1 MTIRTLIVDD
11 EPDILEFL
19 SYNVRKEGYKVFTA
33 TNGIEALR
41 LVQQINPSLILL
53 DVMMPKMDGIETC
66 QVIRKD
72 LNMVQP
78 VIAFLTARTEDYAQ
92 IAGFEAGA
100 DDYIS
105 KPIRPRLLISKIES
119 LLRRLK
125 NKGGAEG
132 AANITIDRD
141 RYVVELEGK
150 ELQLPKKEFELLELL
165 ASRPGKV
172 FNRDQILAV
181 VWGNDTIVGERTI
194 DVHIRKIREKIGDS
208 YIQTIKGVGYKFDEE
223 VFVAKNTTNDEDIV
237 VNPVFSHKDII
248 EYQHLV
254 RRIPIADN
262 VVEYAVKLA
271 TRTRPNQENAP
282 EIVKNYIDWGAGPR
296 ASQNLVLAAKGY
308 AAIHGKYSPD
318 IADVQNAALGIL
330 RHRMIKNY
338 KAEAEGLS
346 IEEIIQSLF

>member
-1 MTIRTLIVDD
+1 MENTKGHTILIVDD

-33 TNGIEALR
+33 SNGMEALR

-78 VIAFLTARTEDYAQ
+78 IIAFLTARTEDYAQ

-100 DDYIS
+100 DDYIN

-119 LLRRLK
+119 LLRR
-125 NKGGAEG
+125 NKTVQSGTDK
-132 AANITIDRD
+132 ITIDRD
-141 RYVVELEGK
+141 RFVVEIEGK

-194 DVHIRKIREKIGDS
+194 DVHIRKLREKLGDA
-208 YIQTIKGVGYKFDEE
+208 YIRTIKGVGYTFNEK
-223 VFVAKNTTNDEDIV
+223 
-237 VNPVFSHKDII
+237 
-248 EYQHLV
+248 
-254 RRIPIADN
+254 
-262 VVEYAVKLA
+262 
-271 TRTRPNQENAP
+271 
-282 EIVKNYIDWGAGPR
+282 
-296 ASQNLVLAAKGY
+296 
-308 AAIHGKYSPD
+308 
-318 IADVQNAALGIL
+318 
-330 RHRMIKNY
+330 
-338 KAEAEGLS
+338 
-346 IEEIIQSLF
+346 

>member
-1 MTIRTLIVDD
+1 MENTKGHTILIVDD

-119 LLRRLK
+119 LLRRIK
-125 NKGGAEG
+125 NKGGVEG
-132 AANITIDRD
+132 STTLIIDRD

-150 ELQLPKKEFELLELL
+150 EFQLPKKEFELLELL

-194 DVHIRKIREKIGDS
+194 DVHIRKLREKLGDA
-208 YIQTIKGVGYKFDEE
+208 YIRTIKGVGYTF
-223 VFVAKNTTNDEDIV
+223 ND
-237 VNPVFSHKDII
+237 K
-248 EYQHLV
+248 
-254 RRIPIADN
+254 
-262 VVEYAVKLA
+262 
-271 TRTRPNQENAP
+271 
-282 EIVKNYIDWGAGPR
+282 
-296 ASQNLVLAAKGY
+296 
-308 AAIHGKYSPD
+308 
-318 IADVQNAALGIL
+318 
-330 RHRMIKNY
+330 
-338 KAEAEGLS
+338 
-346 IEEIIQSLF
+346 

>member
-1 MTIRTLIVDD
+1 MENTKGHTILIVDD

-41 LVQQINPSLILL
+41 LVQQINHSLILL

-132 AANITIDRD
+132 AAIITIDRD

-194 DVHIRKIREKIGDS
+194 DVHIRKLREKLGDA
-208 YIQTIKGVGYKFDEE
+208 YIRTIKGVGYTF
-223 VFVAKNTTNDEDIV
+223 
-237 VNPVFSHKDII
+237 
-248 EYQHLV
+248 
-254 RRIPIADN
+254 
-262 VVEYAVKLA
+262 
-271 TRTRPNQENAP
+271 
-282 EIVKNYIDWGAGPR
+282 
-296 ASQNLVLAAKGY
+296 
-308 AAIHGKYSPD
+308 
-318 IADVQNAALGIL
+318 
-330 RHRMIKNY
+330 NY
-338 KAEAEGLS
+338 K
-346 IEEIIQSLF
+346 